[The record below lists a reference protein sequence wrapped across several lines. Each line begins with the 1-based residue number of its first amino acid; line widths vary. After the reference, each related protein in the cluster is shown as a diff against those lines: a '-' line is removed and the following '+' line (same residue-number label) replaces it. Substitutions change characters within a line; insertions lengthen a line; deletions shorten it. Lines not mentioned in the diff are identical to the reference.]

1 MYIHTYIHMHELSGC
16 DLSRGENVLLF
27 CIIRPAQASLT
38 LMACEQK
45 SEESVEVSSDTA
57 GGRPHSE
64 RQEASA
70 ANARPAPGMSKSAVW
85 RRQRI
90 VTRW

>member
-1 MYIHTYIHMHELSGC
+1 MHELSGC
-16 DLSRGENVLLF
+16 DLSWERMLLF

-45 SEESVEVSSDTA
+45 SEESVEVSSDVRWRQTILRDRKRLQQMLGLLQECRKA
-57 GGRPHSE
+57 QCGG
-64 RQEASA
+64 
-70 ANARPAPGMSKSAVW
+70 
-85 RRQRI
+85 RQRI